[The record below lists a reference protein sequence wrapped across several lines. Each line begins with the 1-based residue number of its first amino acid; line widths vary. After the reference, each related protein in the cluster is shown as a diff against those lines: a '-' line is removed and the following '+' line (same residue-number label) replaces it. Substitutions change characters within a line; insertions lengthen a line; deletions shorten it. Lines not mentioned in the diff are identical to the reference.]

1 MDRLE
6 WFLEKATEIGV
17 DEITPILCKHSERDS
32 LRLDRLE
39 KILVSAMKQS
49 LRAWLPQLNP
59 LTKFTDFVKKTGET
73 QKRLAWCGDEPMPHL
88 KNTLLPDQST
98 VIAIGPEGD
107 FSPEE
112 VTLALS
118 SGFQAI
124 SLGEARLRTE
134 TAGLY
139 AVTVFGLLDIGL

>member
-1 MDRLE
+1 
-6 WFLEKATEIGV
+6 
-17 DEITPILCKHSERDS
+17 
-32 LRLDRLE
+32 
-39 KILVSAMKQS
+39 
-49 LRAWLPQLNP
+49 
-59 LTKFTDFVKKTGET
+59 
-73 QKRLAWCGDEPMPHL
+73 MPHL
-88 KNTLLPDQST
+88 KNTLKPEQDTL
-98 VIAIGPEGD
+98 IAIGPEGD

-139 AVTVFGLLDIGL
+139 AVTVFGLLDVGLLDDGLLDNGQ